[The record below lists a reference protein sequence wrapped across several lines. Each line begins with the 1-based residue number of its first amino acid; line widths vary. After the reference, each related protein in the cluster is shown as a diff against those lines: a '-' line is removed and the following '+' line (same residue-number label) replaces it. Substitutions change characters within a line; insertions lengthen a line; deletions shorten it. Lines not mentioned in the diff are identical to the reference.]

1 MELVV
6 DANILFA
13 ALIKDG
19 LTRQILLLRTPFPL
33 TLFTTAFIK
42 EETVKHLG
50 YLASKTKSTES
61 EILTAFTE
69 LLFTAKVVIIPEDE
83 IRPYFAEALKLS
95 PDEYDMQYFA
105 VALFKKC
112 PIWSND
118 SRLAKQSKVQ
128 VVNTKE
134 ILAILG

>member
-19 LTRQILLLRTPFPL
+19 LTKQILLLRTPFPL
-33 TLFTTAFIK
+33 TLFTTPFIID
-42 EETVKHLG
+42 ETFKHVG

-61 EILTAFTE
+61 EILTAFVE
-69 LLFTAKVVIIPEDE
+69 LIFTAKIAIIPEDE
-83 IRPYFAEALKLS
+83 IRPYFAQALELS
-95 PDEYDMQYFA
+95 PDKYDMQYFA

-118 SRLAKQSKVQ
+118 SRLAKQSKVK